1 MRRSAFLQASISPL
15 APAQMRVGGTFNLFS
30 RGSSVDFYGS
40 IPFDGRVSFIPIQQF
55 VIASLFKSSFN
66 ECYTKTIKDEITQFM
81 GQARVIVLGNE
92 KGGTGKSTVSMHII
106 TYLLKH
112 GYTVASIDI
121 DARQGTL
128 TRYLQNRLVQKSNG
142 RTDLAV
148 PDHHEIFCSQLEHRK
163 EAEEDEAERFD
174 AVFEKCKEYDFLV
187 IDTPGNNTF
196 LSRYAHSHADM
207 IITPIND
214 SFIDLDML
222 VRLDPTS
229 KEILKPSLYAENVWE
244 QKKVKA
250 IRNQGT
256 IDWIVVRN
264 RKNIAH
270 AKGKNSIEPS
280 LTALSKRIGFR
291 FVCGFS
297 ERIIFKELFLE
308 GMTLTDIDP
317 RSQKVR
323 LAHVAARQEL
333 TQLMDAILNNS
344 NQQKQVA
351 S

>member
-1 MRRSAFLQASISPL
+1 M
-15 APAQMRVGGTFNLFS
+15 GT
-30 RGSSVDFYGS
+30 
-40 IPFDGRVSFIPIQQF
+40 
-55 VIASLFKSSFN
+55 
-66 ECYTKTIKDEITQFM
+66 TQP
-81 GQARVIVLGNE
+81 RVIVLGNE
-92 KGGTGKSTVSMHII
+92 KGGTGKSTVSMHTI

-128 TRYLQNRLVQKSNG
+128 SRYLQNRLVQKNG
-142 RTDLAV
+142 GRSDLAV
-148 PDHHEIFCSQLEHRK
+148 PDHFEILNSQLDNRQ
-163 EAEEDEAERFD
+163 EAEADDTGRFNE
-174 AVFEKCKEYDFLV
+174 VFEKCQNHDFIV

-244 QKKVKA
+244 QKKTKA

-256 IDWIVVRN
+256 IDWVVVRN

-270 AKGKNSIEPS
+270 AKGKNSIEPILS
-280 LTALSKRIGFR
+280 ALSKRIGFR

-317 RSQKVR
+317 KSQKMR

-333 TQLMDAILNNS
+333 IQLMDAILANTTP
-344 NQQKQVA
+344 QKQAAA

>member
-1 MRRSAFLQASISPL
+1 
-15 APAQMRVGGTFNLFS
+15 
-30 RGSSVDFYGS
+30 
-40 IPFDGRVSFIPIQQF
+40 
-55 VIASLFKSSFN
+55 
-66 ECYTKTIKDEITQFM
+66 M
-81 GQARVIVLGNE
+81 GQPRVIVLGNE
-92 KGGTGKSTVSMHII
+92 KGGTGKSTVSMHTI

-128 TRYLQNRLVQKSNG
+128 TRYLNNRLVQKNAG
-142 RTDLAV
+142 RPDLAV
-148 PDHHEIFCSQLEHRK
+148 PDHFEILCSQLDNRK
-163 EAEEDEAERFD
+163 EAEADDAVRFD
-174 AVFEKCKEYDFLV
+174 AVFEKCQHHDFIV

-256 IDWIVVRN
+256 IDWVVVRN

-270 AKGKNSIEPS
+270 AKGKNSIEPILS
-280 LTALSKRIGFR
+280 ALSKRIGFR

-317 RSQKVR
+317 KSQKMR

-333 TQLMDAILNNS
+333 IQLMDAILLNNVD
-344 NQQKQVA
+344 QAKQAV